1 MNRKS
6 LWIGLGAYSLWGILP
21 LYWHGIDAV
30 DPIVILCNRVLW
42 SAVFGVLVLAVQK
55 RLPEILRSLRDRR
68 LMKKLV
74 PAAIVV
80 TANWGV
86 YIWAVNCGHVLDA
99 SLGYYLNPL
108 MSFALGLI
116 LFHERC
122 GALEYAAIG
131 VAALGVAI
139 SALSYG
145 AVPYIALTVGGL
157 FAAYGAI
164 KKLVHINA
172 VLGIT
177 VKTLIVA
184 PFALLYM
191 LVSPAGQASFSAMTL
206 KIALLLL
213 VSGPVTAVPLM
224 LFAKGVNDLP
234 LSTMGLLQF
243 VCPTLIALTGACFLG
258 ESFTGDKI
266 VAFSFILAG
275 LILYTVGLVRRERRV
290 PAPGANGRFIN

>member
-6 LWIGLGAYSLWGILP
+6 LWIGLAAYSLWGILP
-21 LYWHGIDAV
+21 LYWRLLETV

-42 SAVFGVLVLAVQK
+42 SAVFGVLVLAAQK
-55 RLPEILRSLRDRR
+55 RLPEVLPALRDGR
-68 LMKKLV
+68 LMKSLV

-108 MSFALGLI
+108 MSFALGL
-116 LFHERC
+116 LVFRERC

-131 VAALGVAI
+131 VAALGVAV

-145 AVPYIALTVGGL
+145 AVPYIALAVGGL

-164 KKLVHINA
+164 KKKIHIDA
-172 VLGIT
+172 ILGIT
-177 VKTLIVA
+177 AETLIVA
-184 PFALLYM
+184 PFALAYL
-191 LVSPAGQASFSAMTL
+191 LVSPAGQAAFSAMTL
-206 KIALLLL
+206 KTALLLL
-213 VSGPVTAVPLM
+213 ASGPVTAVPLM
-224 LFAKGVNDLP
+224 LFAQGVNDLP

-266 VAFSFILAG
+266 VAFAFILAG
-275 LILYTVGLVRRERRV
+275 LVLYTVGLARRERRIDV
-290 PAPGANGRFIN
+290 PGTDSRL